1 MAFRPIETERLV
13 IRKFRPNDYK
23 ALYEYLSDEMV
34 VRFEP
39 YDPYTLEQAKREAE
53 YRSHSDEYFAVTR
66 KEDDVL
72 IGNLY
77 LGKRQF
83 NCYELGYIFNRNWQM
98 SGFATESAAALLEYA
113 FGNLHAHRVVAE
125 CNPLNYRSR
134 KLMERLGMRR
144 EAELKK
150 NVFFRKDSS
159 GQPVWQDTLQ
169 YAMLSEEWKE
179 RHESEKQE

>member
-1 MAFRPIETERLV
+1 MQFKSIETERLI
-13 IRKFRPNDYK
+13 IRKFRPDDFK
-23 ALYEYLSDEMV
+23 ALYDYLSDVNV

-39 YDPYTLEQAKREAE
+39 YEPYTLEQAKREAE
-53 YRSHSDEYFAVTR
+53 YRSNSEEFFAVAM
-66 KEDDVL
+66 KDSGIL

-83 NCYELGYIFNRNWQM
+83 STFELGYIFDRHWQM
-98 SGFATESAAALLEYA
+98 HGYATESATALLNYA
-113 FGNLHAHRVVAE
+113 FGELKAHRVVAE

-150 NVFFRKDSS
+150 NVYFKKDSF
-159 GQPVWQDTLQ
+159 GTPVWQDTLQ
-169 YAMLSEEWKE
+169 YAILSEEWLGRE
-179 RHESEKQE
+179 GRSN

>member
-1 MAFRPIETERLV
+1 MLFRPIETDRLI
-13 IRKFRPNDYK
+13 IRKFRPNDYT
-23 ALYEYLSDEMV
+23 ALFGYLSDENV

-53 YRSHSDEYFAVTR
+53 YRSHSDEFFAVTL
-66 KEDDVL
+66 KEDGTL

-83 NCYELGYIFNRNWQM
+83 NCYELGFVFDRSWQM
-98 SGFATESAAALLEYA
+98 CGYATESAAALLGYA
-113 FGNLHAHRVVAE
+113 FGTLKAHRVIAE
-125 CNPLNYRSR
+125 CNPLNYRSH

-150 NVFFRKDSS
+150 NVFYKKDSF
-159 GQPVWQDTLQ
+159 GNPVWQDTLQ
-169 YAMLSEEWKE
+169 YAILSEEWHV
-179 RHESEKQE
+179 HEGSGN

>member
-1 MAFRPIETERLV
+1 MFKPIETDRLI
-13 IRKFRPNDYK
+13 IRKFRPDDFTE
-23 ALYEYLSDEMV
+23 LYDYLSDSNV
-34 VRFEP
+34 VRYEP

-53 YRSHSDEYFAVTR
+53 YRSNSDEFFAVTLR
-66 KEDDVL
+66 DCGRL

-83 NCYELGYIFNRNWQM
+83 DTYELGYVFNRDWQM
-98 SGFATESAAALLEYA
+98 SGYATESAKALLHYA
-113 FGNLHAHRVVAE
+113 FGTLKAHRVIAE

-150 NVFFRKDSS
+150 NVYYRRDSF
-159 GQPVWQDTLQ
+159 GEPIWQDTLQ
-169 YAMLSEEWKE
+169 YAILSEEWSGK
-179 RHESEKQE
+179 HE